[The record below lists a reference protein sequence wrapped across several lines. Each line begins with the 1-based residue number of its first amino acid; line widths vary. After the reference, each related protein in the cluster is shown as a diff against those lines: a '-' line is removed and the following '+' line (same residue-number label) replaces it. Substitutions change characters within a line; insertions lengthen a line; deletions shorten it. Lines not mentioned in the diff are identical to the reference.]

1 MKYLGILI
9 FCFVGA
15 LKGFGQN
22 LLELKQQEL
31 EQLKQQEKSLNSE
44 IEILKLA
51 QCLDLLKIPG
61 YPVSSGA
68 LQTVVHA
75 AYAMGFD
82 CSMKMPAW
90 TFHVVTPDI
99 TFGNVSR
106 TNDFRSDSLVVCG
119 SSEEKDYFIRER
131 NADGTFSYEGF
142 GFDRGHLVPSADFKW
157 SPIGLSE
164 TYFYSNMTPQD
175 PEFNRESWAEIEGL
189 VRKIVDAEKKSL
201 YVLTAPI
208 LSKDLK
214 PIAASVNQIKI
225 PNFHY
230 KIIADLSNDS
240 PRGMAFLM
248 PNRKCEYRPSHYVVS
263 IDSIEKLTGLDFFPN
278 LSDSIERKIEGN
290 ADFTA
295 WNAQSNNKDVEPL
308 NALELPKG
316 YFNTEQALSKVGT
329 TCYIVG
335 KVVSAKFSAKSE
347 ATFINLDQSFPKQIF
362 SVVIW
367 KDGRKNFSYKPEVDL
382 MGKYIAVKG
391 RVELDKN
398 GVPSIT
404 VAHEEHIQLFEEE

>member
-1 MKYLGILI
+1 
-9 FCFVGA
+9 
-15 LKGFGQN
+15 
-22 LLELKQQEL
+22 
-31 EQLKQQEKSLNSE
+31 
-44 IEILKLA
+44 
-51 QCLDLLKIPG
+51 
-61 YPVSSGA
+61 
-68 LQTVVHA
+68 
-75 AYAMGFD
+75 
-82 CSMKMPAW
+82 
-90 TFHVVTPDI
+90 
-99 TFGNVSR
+99 
-106 TNDFRSDSLVVCG
+106 
-119 SSEEKDYFIRER
+119 
-131 NADGTFSYEGF
+131 
-142 GFDRGHLVPSADFKW
+142 
-157 SPIGLSE
+157 
-164 TYFYSNMTPQD
+164 MTPQD

-240 PRGMAFLM
+240 PRGLAFLM

-308 NALELPKG
+308 NAVELPKG

-329 TCYIVG
+329 SCYIVG